1 MYNIGYVLLPTFWGW
16 LVSLMMCHYALKMDL
31 INQRILKVTL
41 LKVFRDFD
49 HFHSKI
55 LVAILYPF
63 TILFI
68 YTFESRLIFCT
79 DITDLKVYCALLC
92 LHYTRSRRPMGD
104 GVPQGWLQPLRGQRI
119 CFLMIALLVWR
130 FSERENGRSPTSEVA
145 KRIHIVWR
153 LFWYREV

>member
-55 LVAILYPF
+55 LVTILY
-63 TILFI
+63 ILFQFFLF
-68 YTFESRLIFCT
+68 TFEIRLILHWYYRFES
-79 DITDLKVYCALLC
+79 ILC
-92 LHYTRSRRPMGD
+92 IIMPRLHSFVEAD

-130 FSERENGRSPTSEVA
+130 VSERENGRSPTSEVA

>member
-1 MYNIGYVLLPTFWGW
+1 
-16 LVSLMMCHYALKMDL
+16 MMCHYALKMDL

-55 LVAILYPF
+55 LVTILY
-63 TILFI
+63 ILFQFFLF
-68 YTFESRLIFCT
+68 TFKIRLIFCT
-79 DITDLKVYCALLC
+79 DITDLKVPCIIMPP
-92 LHYTRSRRPMGD
+92 LHSFVEAD

-130 FSERENGRSPTSEVA
+130 VSERENGRSPTSEVA
-145 KRIHIVWR
+145 KRIYIQSGG
-153 LFWYREV
+153 FFDTEKSREVL